1 MNKLT
6 KLIFVMSALSLFSC
20 SPKEKVDLVI
30 LNATAYTV
38 DQDFSIVEAVA
49 VKDGKIVALGSSSEI
64 SDRYSSSCIIDLDKK
79 ALYPGFI
86 DAHCHFYSYGLGLL
100 QHADLTG
107 TESFEKVLEIMENHR
122 HKFPSI
128 QWLQGRGWDQNLWI
142 DKTFP
147 DNDELNKLF
156 PENPVILTRIDGH
169 AALVNQKALELAGID
184 AATKIS
190 GGEVALKNG
199 QPTGMLIDNAIGLV
213 TRVIPKPDATM
224 ISEALLTAQ
233 HNCFAAGLTGVHE
246 AGLTKE
252 IIKIIDSL
260 QKAGLLKMRV
270 YAMLSPTQETLD
282 AYFKNGITKNEN
294 LNIGSIKL
302 YADGALGSR
311 GAKLIDDYSDNSGNS
326 GLLVENPETL
336 KKYCQMAYDNGFQV
350 CTHAIGDSANRL
362 MLTIYGDILKN
373 KNDLRWRIEHAQVVA
388 PSDFDLFGKY
398 SVIPSVQP
406 THATSDMFWAGDR
419 LGAERIK
426 GAYAYNDLLRQNG
439 WMPLGTDFPIENI
452 NPIHTFYASVVRK
465 NLDGKPETGF
475 QMENAISREEALR
488 GMTLWAAKAAF
499 EENEK
504 GSISVGKLADFV
516 ILDKDIMTIAENEIP
531 NVKVLMTIVS
541 GETVFLSE
549 Q

>member
-100 QHADLTG
+100 QRADLTG

-128 QWLQGRGWDQNLWI
+128 HWLQGRGWDQNLWI

-147 DNDELNKLF
+147 DKDKLNKLF

-199 QPTGMLIDNAIGLV
+199 QPTGMLIDNAIGLG
-213 TRVIPKPDATM
+213 
-224 ISEALLTAQ
+224 Q
-233 HNCFAAGLTGVHE
+233 
-246 AGLTKE
+246 
-252 IIKIIDSL
+252 
-260 QKAGLLKMRV
+260 
-270 YAMLSPTQETLD
+270 
-282 AYFKNGITKNEN
+282 
-294 LNIGSIKL
+294 
-302 YADGALGSR
+302 
-311 GAKLIDDYSDNSGNS
+311 
-326 GLLVENPETL
+326 
-336 KKYCQMAYDNGFQV
+336 
-350 CTHAIGDSANRL
+350 
-362 MLTIYGDILKN
+362 
-373 KNDLRWRIEHAQVVA
+373 
-388 PSDFDLFGKY
+388 
-398 SVIPSVQP
+398 
-406 THATSDMFWAGDR
+406 
-419 LGAERIK
+419 
-426 GAYAYNDLLRQNG
+426 
-439 WMPLGTDFPIENI
+439 
-452 NPIHTFYASVVRK
+452 
-465 NLDGKPETGF
+465 
-475 QMENAISREEALR
+475 
-488 GMTLWAAKAAF
+488 
-499 EENEK
+499 
-504 GSISVGKLADFV
+504 
-516 ILDKDIMTIAENEIP
+516 
-531 NVKVLMTIVS
+531 
-541 GETVFLSE
+541 
-549 Q
+549 

>member
-1 MNKLT
+1 
-6 KLIFVMSALSLFSC
+6 
-20 SPKEKVDLVI
+20 
-30 LNATAYTV
+30 
-38 DQDFSIVEAVA
+38 
-49 VKDGKIVALGSSSEI
+49 
-64 SDRYSSSCIIDLDKK
+64 
-79 ALYPGFI
+79 
-86 DAHCHFYSYGLGLL
+86 
-100 QHADLTG
+100 
-107 TESFEKVLEIMENHR
+107 
-122 HKFPSI
+122 
-128 QWLQGRGWDQNLWI
+128 
-142 DKTFP
+142 
-147 DNDELNKLF
+147 
-156 PENPVILTRIDGH
+156 
-169 AALVNQKALELAGID
+169 
-184 AATKIS
+184 
-190 GGEVALKNG
+190 
-199 QPTGMLIDNAIGLV
+199 
-213 TRVIPKPDATM
+213 
-224 ISEALLTAQ
+224 
-233 HNCFAAGLTGVHE
+233 
-246 AGLTKE
+246 
-252 IIKIIDSL
+252 
-260 QKAGLLKMRV
+260 
-270 YAMLSPTQETLD
+270 
-282 AYFKNGITKNEN
+282 
-294 LNIGSIKL
+294 
-302 YADGALGSR
+302 
-311 GAKLIDDYSDNSGNS
+311 
-326 GLLVENPETL
+326 
-336 KKYCQMAYDNGFQV
+336 MAYDNGFQV

-398 SVIPSVQP
+398 SVIPPVQP
-406 THATSDMFWAGDR
+406 THATSDMFWAGYR
-419 LGAERIK
+419 VGAERIK